1 MGEQRE
7 KVRVPEVKKRD
18 GHTHHCSTLPYRV
31 GYSIGFH
38 IGCIISRKYKH
49 EQVGLDFVLEHFLL
63 SFCFFLLPAL
73 FLSHTNRFFIS
84 LVCLITL
91 CSPHSSS
98 FLLFSSFTPV
108 TGFVLSLYLF
118 PSKPAVELRWLS
130 PLIQIFKIILNLY

>member
-49 EQVGLDFVLEHFLL
+49 EQVRTG
-63 SFCFFLLPAL
+63 FCFRVLSSFPSVSFIFLL
-73 FLSHTNRFFIS
+73 FLSMFCFSSLTLHFTFLFFSAFLFSFSPVSGFVIS
-84 LVCLITL
+84 LYF
-91 CSPHSSS
+91 
-98 FLLFSSFTPV
+98 FL
-108 TGFVLSLYLF
+108 
-118 PSKPAVELRWLS
+118 SKPAVEFRYLC
-130 PLIQIFKIILNLY
+130 PLIEI